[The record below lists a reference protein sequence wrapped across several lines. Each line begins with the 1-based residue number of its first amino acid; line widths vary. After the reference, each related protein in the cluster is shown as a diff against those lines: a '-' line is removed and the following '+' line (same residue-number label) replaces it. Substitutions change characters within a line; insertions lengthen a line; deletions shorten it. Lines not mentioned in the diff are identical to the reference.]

1 MNKLKELDADTKNLI
16 DNATKVV
23 EKNKE
28 LQNRINK
35 AIKEVE
41 FVRNMHI
48 EGKNFWNFTGV
59 DIDIAIEHCD
69 DLLEILKGEDNQ

>member
-1 MNKLKELDADTKNLI
+1 MINNELDADTKNLI
-16 DNATKVV
+16 DNATKVI

-41 FVRNMHI
+41 FERNMHI
-48 EGKNFWNFTGV
+48 EGKNVWNFTGV

-69 DLLEILKGEDNQ
+69 DLLEILGDDKE

>member
-1 MNKLKELDADTKNLI
+1 MINNELDADTKNLI

-41 FVRNMHI
+41 FERNMHI
-48 EGKNFWNFTGV
+48 EGKNDWNFTGV

-69 DLLEILKGEDNQ
+69 DLLEILKGSDKE

>member
-1 MNKLKELDADTKNLI
+1 MINNELDTDTKNLI
-16 DNATKVV
+16 DNATKVI

-41 FVRNMHI
+41 WERNMHI
-48 EGKNFWNFTGV
+48 EGKNTWNFTGV

>member
-1 MNKLKELDADTKNLI
+1 MINNELGADTKNLI
-16 DNATKVV
+16 DNATKVI

-41 FVRNMHI
+41 WERNMHI
-48 EGKNFWNFTGV
+48 EGKNTWNFTGV
-59 DIDIAIEHCD
+59 GIDIAIEHCD
-69 DLLEILKGEDNQ
+69 DLLEILKGEDKE

>member
-1 MNKLKELDADTKNLI
+1 MINNELDNDTKNLI

-41 FVRNMHI
+41 FERNMHI

-69 DLLEILKGEDNQ
+69 DLLEILKGEDKE